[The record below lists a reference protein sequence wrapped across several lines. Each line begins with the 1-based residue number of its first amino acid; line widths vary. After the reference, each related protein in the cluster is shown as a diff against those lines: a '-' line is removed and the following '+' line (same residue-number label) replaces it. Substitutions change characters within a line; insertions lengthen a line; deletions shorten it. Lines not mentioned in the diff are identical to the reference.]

1 VARDSVYWLGRIKNE
16 APTVHSSYL
25 DGKYKSVAEARRAA
39 GLFSPRTRLHELR
52 NAWTKASRREQA
64 DFLRWLRP
72 MTPAKAVVRPPT
84 VGAPT
89 AAKSPSATVGCRL
102 EPWAAL
108 RIKTIMRVR
117 ALKMGQVMLEMGCL
131 KFDAS
136 LTTAL
141 TRGWRIDERM
151 IPKLDG
157 WLEANKSVS

>member
-1 VARDSVYWLGRIKNE
+1 MATSHDARKGGSAPADRRRPHRSEKPVGDSR
-16 APTVHSSYL
+16 
-25 DGKYKSVAEARRAA
+25 
-39 GLFSPRTRLHELR
+39 
-52 NAWTKASRREQA
+52 
-64 DFLRWLRP
+64 
-72 MTPAKAVVRPPT
+72 
-84 VGAPT
+84 
-89 AAKSPSATVGCRL
+89 CRL